1 MEPDKRN
8 GGCGVIFNDK
18 LYVWGGQTLD
28 VEQPDAELEL
38 EEDDEP
44 LEAVEVVTS
53 LPRPDDVNH
62 PFDVLDLSRM
72 VWSQV
77 TTSARHAD
85 KEKYEIPN
93 LGLGSSLLLD
103 PEAECFLLFGGFNEL
118 QFDAK
123 VYRIFPGVWEWD
135 VIEPSSD
142 ITPTP
147 RYLAGVLIHNNRL
160 CVFGGVSGPITD
172 GVDYG
177 ATHVPTRDSNG
188 ALLDYGWNNEYFEM
202 DLSTKEWKAALHP
215 PGTEAERLRQRPV
228 RPDPIGGFAFVKIDQ
243 YRAAMFGGSGSNGRV
258 NEAHLFNLEER
269 KWSTA
274 INSATPDHPWPPPT
288 RFPSLTALVDPEL
301 VGQRLCGC
309 GPVLHQRL
317 VLLWG
322 KETSLLVSKETW
334 MLEVQDGSTE
344 FRWRKVMWYTWS
356 FLIYT

>member
-1 MEPDKRN
+1 MLKRLLNEVSVCARTSLKEIFFSLCVLAVISQRGELASELETVFKKIVFGNAPSGRAESNHYRGHMEPDKRN

-28 VEQPDAELEL
+28 VEQPDVELEL
-38 EEDDEP
+38 EEGDEP

-53 LPRPDDVNH
+53 LPRPDDVSH

-202 DLSTKEWKAALHP
+202 DLSTSKLGQQLDIP
-215 PGTEAERLRQRPV
+215 CL
-228 RPDPIGGFAFVKIDQ
+228 
-243 YRAAMFGGSGSNGRV
+243 
-258 NEAHLFNLEER
+258 NLWEE
-269 KWSTA
+269 K
-274 INSATPDHPWPPPT
+274 SA
-288 RFPSLTALVDPEL
+288 
-301 VGQRLCGC
+301 
-309 GPVLHQRL
+309 
-317 VLLWG
+317 
-322 KETSLLVSKETW
+322 
-334 MLEVQDGSTE
+334 
-344 FRWRKVMWYTWS
+344 
-356 FLIYT
+356 

>member
-1 MEPDKRN
+1 MGELSQIIIDVILMEPDKRN

-202 DLSTKEWKAALHP
+202 DLSTSKLGQQLDIPYLNLWEEKSVYLPNKRCSGTYNNCFLH
-215 PGTEAERLRQRPV
+215 A
-228 RPDPIGGFAFVKIDQ
+228 PIMIVVAIIH
-243 YRAAMFGGSGSNGRV
+243 S
-258 NEAHLFNLEER
+258 EHLKREDTLSTMEQLACPMHYLE
-269 KWSTA
+269 
-274 INSATPDHPWPPPT
+274 
-288 RFPSLTALVDPEL
+288 
-301 VGQRLCGC
+301 
-309 GPVLHQRL
+309 
-317 VLLWG
+317 VLLYSVHNAWLYLCCRG
-322 KETSLLVSKETW
+322 VESCATST
-334 MLEVQDGSTE
+334 GH
-344 FRWRKVMWYTWS
+344 
-356 FLIYT
+356 